1 MYFYETW
8 WKEQRWG
15 KSLFKLLTFHIIYS
29 LHTYKLSVWSS
40 LFPPPTSRLHR
51 DAVWPSGRGHLH
63 PGLQLSHVRPPSLRH
78 RPVELWQQVGLRM
91 SRRLFFTRTHPPS
104 AACPQI
110 SSRGRG
116 GVAPAAPPWSH
127 TDEKRKT
134 VMRLKRKTFVPG
146 VGESDNS
153 PGSCFW
159 VFFVCSMISFYP
171 LCTVS
176 VYKYTCVQSEREKH
190 TRLLSVLETGA
201 LVRHSNNRPC
211 LRTCV
216 LILSFLSCPRV
227 WRHLLAKSYICH

>member
-1 MYFYETW
+1 M
-8 WKEQRWG
+8 
-15 KSLFKLLTFHIIYS
+15 SVFKLLDISYHIFSAYFHIFS
-29 LHTYKLSVWSS
+29 PVLSVWSS
-40 LFPPPTSRLHR
+40 LFPPPSSRLHC

-78 RPVELWQQVGLRM
+78 RPVELRQQVGLRM
-91 SRRLFFTRTHPPS
+91 SRRLFLRARTPPPPLPPVLRS
-104 AACPQI
+104 PL
-110 SSRGRG
+110 RGG

-159 VFFVCSMISFYP
+159 GFFVCSMISFYP

-216 LILSFLSCPRV
+216 LILSFLSCPLV